1 MHATDLKIA
10 RARLGV
16 PGAVVSRLAGITRS
30 RLSDIERG
38 NVEPTPDERQRLYEA
53 MASLT
58 KAKERVASVAAEV
71 GWPLS

>member
-16 PGAVVSRLAGITRS
+16 PGVVVSRLAGITRS

-38 NVEPTPDERQRLYEA
+38 NVEPSPEERKRLTE
-53 MASLT
+53 SIHTLT
-58 KAKERVASVAAEV
+58 KAKEKVASFAAQV
-71 GWPLS
+71 GWPF